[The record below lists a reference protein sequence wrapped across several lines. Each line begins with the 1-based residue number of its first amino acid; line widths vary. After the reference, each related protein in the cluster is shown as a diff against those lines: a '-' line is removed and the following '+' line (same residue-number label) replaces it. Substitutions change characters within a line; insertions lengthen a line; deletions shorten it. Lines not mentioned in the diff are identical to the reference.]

1 MDNDSKKNNPNE
13 FIDDE
18 LVTEKYDEY
27 DEDEYDEDEYD
38 EDEYDEDEYD
48 EDEYDEDEYDE
59 DEYDEDE
66 YDEDEYDEDEYDED
80 EYDEDEYDED
90 EYDEDEY
97 DEDEYDEDEDDE
109 DERDDVYVN
118 RRYENGIMLVE
129 EKSERPA
136 FKRDFQRPSVYRS
149 VKTSNGSVA
158 SSSRKTLSGFAN
170 TLKNLNLSQIKKF
183 LKSSPERIKRGLAS
197 FAARLGNLS
206 RGKKIA
212 LAVVLSI
219 LLIIII
225 FASWACS
232 YLNRLFD
239 GFDYETGDENYTVSF
254 TDQLIEDDEGLQE
267 GISYTDVD
275 AEQLFDAINE
285 VTVDDNNLFH
295 QDGTTNILLL
305 GTDNRKVGGHAR
317 SDSIILLSVNRNT
330 NQIIMTS
337 FLRDTAVAFNG
348 ASYTDKLTHGYAY
361 GKGPLMVKTIQSHFG
376 VKIDYYMAIDF
387 FAFMDVVD
395 YLGGINLDVT
405 ESERKVMNTYIREIN
420 RLLGKSLESG
430 FLMESGKN
438 IKVTGKQALGYA
450 RNRYSSG
457 EGDFGRTNRQRI
469 ILGKIIDKLKAEP
482 TKALGLLEEIAPR
495 VKTDFP
501 KDELMSEVM
510 NILEYSSYDIVTG
523 HIPADDTWHYGSHNG
538 RSLVICDFKPNQR
551 ILIKSIYGVDMD
563 SVLSENNKDQ

>member
-1 MDNDSKKNNPNE
+1 MSNDNKKNNSNK

-18 LVTEKYDEY
+18 FVAEEYDEY

-97 DEDEYDEDEDDE
+97 AEDEYAEDEYDED
-109 DERDDVYVN
+109 DDVYVN
-118 RRYENGIMLVE
+118 HRYDNGIMLVD
-129 EKSERPA
+129 EKIERPG
-136 FKRDFQRPSVYRS
+136 FKRDFPRPSVSRP
-149 VKTSNGSVA
+149 VKPYSNLSSAKKEKGGS
-158 SSSRKTLSGFAN
+158 AN
-170 TLKNLNLSQIKKF
+170 FIDQLKNLNAAKIKEF
-183 LKSSPERIKRGLAS
+183 IFSLPQRTHRGFSSFGEWLR
-197 FAARLGNLS
+197 NLS

-212 LAVVLSI
+212 LAVVLSL
-219 LLIIII
+219 LLIIVILT
-225 FASWACS
+225 SWACS

-239 GFDYETGDENYTVSF
+239 GFNYETEDDHTVSF
-254 TDQLIEDDEGLQE
+254 TDQLIKDDEGLLD
-267 GISYTDVD
+267 GVSYADVD
-275 AEQLFDAINE
+275 AEQLFQEINE
-285 VTVDDNNLFH
+285 VTVDENNLFH

-317 SDSIILLSVNRNT
+317 SDAIILLSINRNT
-330 NQIIMTS
+330 EQIVMTS

-361 GKGPLMVKTIQSHFG
+361 GKGPLMVKTIQSHYG

-387 FAFMDVVD
+387 FAFMDMVD
-395 YLGGINLDVT
+395 YLGGINLDIT
-405 ESERKVMNTYIREIN
+405 ESERNVMNRYVRQIN
-420 RLLGKSLESG
+420 KLLGKPEESG
-430 FLMESGKN
+430 LLLESGKN

-450 RNRYSSG
+450 RNRYSSD

-469 ILGKIIDKLKAEP
+469 ILGKIIDKLKADP

-510 NILEYSSYDIVTG
+510 NILDYVSYEVVTG

-538 RSLVICDFKPNQR
+538 MSLVVCDFKPNQR

-563 SVLSENNKDQ
+563 TVISEHKEENQ